1 MLGRRSL
8 DSVPHQVVDRWI
20 QAKAAVALDEAKGVE
35 KIRVVAIVN
44 GVTVGAVDM
53 TLDRNRL
60 DLACENGLV
69 VLAFFPTN
77 RHAGVWPGQPESE

>member
-1 MLGRRSL
+1 MADGETDPYSYLGL
-8 DSVPHQVVDRWI
+8 NDLIGLEP
-20 QAKAAVALDEAKGVE
+20 KAAVALAEAKGVE

-77 RHAGVWPGQPESE
+77 RHAGV